1 MQIMKRTSTKMF
13 LSLAG
18 TIVFIAGCL
27 AQAQTA
33 TNQSALKPPPGAKV
47 ALIEF
52 ADLECPSC
60 AHQNPLL
67 KDAVAKYH
75 IPWQRHD
82 FPIAYHRWSTQAAIN
97 ARWFDTRSQ
106 KVGDEY
112 RDAVFASQMSI
123 ETPDDLR
130 TFTEKFAKDRGIAM
144 PFVVDPQA
152 KFADAVKADYALG
165 ERLGVHQTPTVWVVT
180 DKHGVT
186 NAAEVKDFNKLY
198 EMLDAAVAET
208 SSNEKQARK

>member
-1 MQIMKRTSTKMF
+1 MQIMKQTF
-13 LSLAG
+13 LSLIGAAIFFAG
-18 TIVFIAGCL
+18 SL
-27 AQAQTA
+27 AQSQTA
-33 TNQSALKPPPGAKV
+33 TNQSFLKPPPGAKI

-67 KDAVAKYH
+67 KEAVAKYH
-75 IPWQRHD
+75 LPWERHD
-82 FPIAYHRWSTQAAIN
+82 FPIGYHRWSTQAAVN
-97 ARWFDTRSQ
+97 ARWFDTKSQ

-112 RDAVFASQMSI
+112 RDAVFAGQMSI

-130 TFTEKFAKDRGIAM
+130 TFTEKFAKDRGSAM
-144 PFVVDPQA
+144 PFVVDPQG

-165 ERLGVHQTPTVWVVT
+165 VRLGVHQTPTVWVVT
-180 DKHGVT
+180 DKHGAT
-186 NAAEVKDFNKLY
+186 NAAEVKDYNKLY

-208 SSNEKQARK
+208 GGNVKQAKK